1 MLEDPEAFQPRA
13 RLRGAAAGGSDV
25 DGADRPLLPAALAA
39 DRMLSSLLLWAAH
52 LPPFA
57 THLVGVLSS
66 TPNSAPDATA
76 MNDVRHAVTMKR
88 RVAE

>member
-13 RLRGAAAGGSDV
+13 RLRSASGSAGDA
-25 DGADRPLLPAALAA
+25 DGGDRPLLPAALAA

-57 THLVGVLSS
+57 THLVGVFRPLSS
-66 TPNSAPDATA
+66 CSHTS
-76 MNDVRHAVTMKR
+76 R
-88 RVAE
+88 